1 MNMTGPSQVT
11 MMGPAQPAQAEPGTY
26 LNHAPVTIASSPNS
40 SPSVLEGL
48 ARVCSTA
55 VLEHIGVNPNT
66 PPSILNMV
74 ASHPNIDVKV
84 SVAENRNTPLETI
97 WLLVKDD
104 NPDVRYQLAENHQ
117 LPINILEA
125 LAEDDNPYVAYR
137 AQKTIS
143 RVQSLKTEAVPAAIG
158 WKTFRR
164 MELCRRMEEI
174 QRMEEQRPIAVINRL
189 FTSIYRYARA
199 TT

>member
-1 MNMTGPSQVT
+1 MNMTGSDLSVNLVY
-11 MMGPAQPAQAEPGTY
+11 PAQPAQAVQENHF
-26 LNHAPVTIASSPNS
+26 NHAPITIASSPNS

-48 ARVCSTA
+48 ARVCSTV

-84 SVAENRNTPLETI
+84 SVAENRNTPLETL
-97 WLLVKDD
+97 WTLVTDE

-117 LPINILEA
+117 LPMSILEA
-125 LAEDDNPYVAYR
+125 LTDDDNPYVACR

-143 RVQSLKTEAVPAAIG
+143 RVQAIKPAPSVVN

-174 QRMEEQRPIAVINRL
+174 RQAEESRPIAVVNRL
-189 FTSIYRYARA
+189 FTSLYRYARA
-199 TT
+199 I

>member
-1 MNMTGPSQVT
+1 MNMTGSDLIVNSVY
-11 MMGPAQPAQAEPGTY
+11 PAQPAQALQGNY
-26 LNHAPVTIASSPNS
+26 NAPVTIASSPNS

-84 SVAENRNTPLETI
+84 SVAENRNTPLETLWI
-97 WLLVKDD
+97 LVIDE

-117 LPINILEA
+117 LPMNILKA
-125 LAEDDNPYVAYR
+125 LSEDDNPYVACR
-137 AQKTIS
+137 AQRTIS
-143 RVQSLKTEAVPAAIG
+143 RVQAIKPVAAASVN

-164 MELCRRMEEI
+164 MELCRRMDEIRQAEES
-174 QRMEEQRPIAVINRL
+174 RPIAVVNRL
-189 FTSIYRYARA
+189 FTSLYRYARA
-199 TT
+199 I